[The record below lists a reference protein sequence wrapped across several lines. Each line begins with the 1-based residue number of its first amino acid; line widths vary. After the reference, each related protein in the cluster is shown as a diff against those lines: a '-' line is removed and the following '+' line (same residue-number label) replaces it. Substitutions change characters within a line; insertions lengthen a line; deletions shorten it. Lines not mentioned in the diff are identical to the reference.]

1 MNVCCR
7 LIYSFIL
14 LLYCLNYVHTKV
26 IPESLAKSQ
35 STNVDENDLDV
46 DRHTANFKSTVD
58 NSTSDQQPPRYWQ
71 AILGDICQLPGFPR
85 ATADPTRYL
94 ECVRQNLATDRK
106 DLGIWTLRDC
116 VEGFHFVAAARR
128 CKSIRSIKRQETI
141 CLSSKST
148 EYDFC
153 PSDSADEFEIHEKRS
168 EPRRCSC
175 PDGKEDCLCARPEIL
190 EPVKV
195 MRRTRTTQPAIFVDD
210 KAAEVDESETENGVT
225 PALRFQSFQTNTGM
239 QRCQQPCNRG
249 NNRCCQSSTC
259 TCPTT
264 RTSSTRQQMTPFT
277 QRPPSQ
283 QLPTPNNEPP
293 FQPFQQPPPNFR
305 NEQNNRNEN
314 FNDGNDG
321 QSTNQNSFNEPQQ
334 SNGNSGYT
342 NGPPSSQ
349 QSNGN
354 NDRNSSPQQNGYYTQ
369 RPNDRNEFTNQPQ
382 QLNGFN
388 GPNGD
393 FNGRRPNNG
402 NFNGDW
408 NAQQRNDFNR
418 PQQQETLNG
427 RRPNKQENEFNGN
440 FNGPSNNEN
449 RFGNQ
454 PQAPQQTQQF
464 DPNCDQSNGQPQR
477 NSWTNGNQNQDFPNR
492 NQRPSNQQQNWS
504 PDSRS
509 QFEQNQW
516 PPNNRQNGPSNQQRN
531 FDSQFQQ
538 NSGRD
543 QQLNGQRNQWNSN
556 NERQWDSNNFNRPQQ
571 HQNDFNRPLPID
583 RQRNNFN
590 NPDNV
595 PPFNQPSPNNFN
607 GNLNP
612 NNRQQSNFANPIGS
626 SNQFNGQQPS
636 NFSPRNEPNP
646 TLMAIDDKM
655 RQMEQVLEKQNQQLN
670 RQQQLLLQQ
679 TKVLQHER
687 GSNQPPPMPQPIPI
701 NRIDNQQRDLPF
713 DSTTPSSAT
722 CQLTTTQQQYCPR
735 KDQQAVIQPQPCALV
750 QGSAT
755 NARYQGICSWM
766 LDPLACDPESRCHF
780 LQCQPASNNLYC
792 GRWQRMPCAPATVF
806 DAAAQICVW
815 DTSATPGPLPLPT
828 PAPLPP
834 TSTLAPNFQFNG
846 NRNFNNGGSSF
857 TTANSYVD
865 AQSSFNGQ
873 FGNNGFGTND
883 PQSMN
888 SQQNFGGGFQQMN
901 NIGGYSN
908 FGQSNSR
915 FNGNNQPYSP
925 GNAGQGSCFANGQ
938 SNQNLCRGGVQI
950 GSCSSTFQCPG
961 QSVCQIGQMTNRSP
975 CTVCCY
981 YRSMLMD

>member
-7 LIYSFIL
+7 LIYLFIL
-14 LLYCLNYVHTKV
+14 LFYCLNYVQTKV
-26 IPESLAKSQ
+26 IPESSAKTQ
-35 STNVDENDLDV
+35 STNVDKPDPDV
-46 DRHTANFKSTVD
+46 DRHTTNAKSSVD

-116 VEGFHFVAAARR
+116 AEGFHFVAAARR

-141 CLSSKST
+141 CSGSKST

-153 PSDSADEFEIHEKRS
+153 PSDSADEFEIHETRS

-195 MRRTRTTQPAIFVDD
+195 MRRTRTTQTAIFVDD
-210 KAAEVDESETENGVT
+210 KAAENDESKTENGVT
-225 PALRFQSFQTNTGM
+225 PAIRFQSFQTNTGT
-239 QRCQQPCNRG
+239 QRCQQLCNRS
-249 NNRCCQSSTC
+249 NNLCCQNSAC

-264 RTSSTRQQMTPFT
+264 RTLSTRQQLIPFT
-277 QRPPSQ
+277 QRPSTQQ

-293 FQPFQQPPPNFR
+293 FQSFQQPPPNFR
-305 NEQNNRNEN
+305 NEQNNRNKN
-314 FNDGNDG
+314 FNDGNDR
-321 QSTNQNSFNEPQQ
+321 QSPNQNPFNGFQQTNGDLSF
-334 SNGNSGYT
+334 GYT

-349 QSNGN
+349 HPNGN
-354 NDRNSSPQQNGYYTQ
+354 NDRNSSPQQIGYSTQTPNNINGY
-369 RPNDRNEFTNQPQ
+369 NQPQ
-382 QLNGFN
+382 QSNGFN
-388 GPNGD
+388 GPSG
-393 FNGRRPNNG
+393 G
-402 NFNGDW
+402 W
-408 NAQQRNDFNR
+408 NAPQGNDFNR
-418 PQQQETLNG
+418 PQQQEIFNG
-427 RRPNKQENEFNGN
+427 RRPNNQENEFNGPPPFNGN
-440 FNGPSNNEN
+440 FNGPPNNEN

-454 PQAPQQTQQF
+454 PQASQQTQQF
-464 DPNCDQSNGQPQR
+464 DPNCNQWNGQPQR
-477 NSWTNGNQNQDFPNR
+477 NSWNKDNANLNQNPDFANR
-492 NQRPSNQQQNWS
+492 NQGPSNQRQNWN

-516 PPNNRQNGPSNQQRN
+516 PLNSRQNGSPNQQRN

-538 NSGRD
+538 NSDRD
-543 QQLNGQRNQWNSN
+543 QQFNGQRNQWNPN
-556 NERQWDSNNFNRPQQ
+556 DRPQWDINNFNGPQQ
-571 HQNDFNRPLPID
+571 HRND
-583 RQRNNFN
+583 FN

-595 PPFNQPSPNNFN
+595 PSFNQPLPNNFN
-607 GNLNP
+607 L
-612 NNRQQSNFANPIGS
+612 NNRQQLNFVNPIGPP
-626 SNQFNGQQPS
+626 NQFNGQSQQNDFNGPQPP
-636 NFSPRNEPNP
+636 NFGSPNEPNP

-687 GSNQPPPMPQPIPI
+687 ESNQPPPMPQPIPI
-701 NRIDNQQRDLPF
+701 NRIDNQQRNLPF
-713 DSTTPSSAT
+713 ETATPSSPT

-828 PAPLPP
+828 PAPSS
-834 TSTLAPNFQFNG
+834 STLAPNIQFSG
-846 NRNFNNGGSSF
+846 NQSPNLVKNFNNIGNLF

-873 FGNNGFGTND
+873 FGNNGFGTNN
-883 PQSMN
+883 PQPTN
-888 SQQNFGGGFQQMN
+888 SQQNLGGGFQQMN

-908 FGQSNSR
+908 FGQPNLG
-915 FNGNNQPYSP
+915 FNGNNQPYGP
-925 GNAGQGSCFANGQ
+925 GNSIVGQGSCFANGQ
-938 SNQNLCRGGVQI
+938 LNQNLCRGGVQI

-961 QSVCQIGQMTNRSP
+961 QSVCQIGQMTNRRP

-981 YRSMLMD
+981 YRSLLMD